1 MRKINGLAMYD
12 CFVGSF
18 VGTLG
23 EWCSFRVHDES
34 CVVWDVGCLQI
45 SKKQESFLSFEMQ
58 KNGILL

>member
-45 SKKQESFLSFEMQ
+45 SKKPPGIFFEF
-58 KNGILL
+58 